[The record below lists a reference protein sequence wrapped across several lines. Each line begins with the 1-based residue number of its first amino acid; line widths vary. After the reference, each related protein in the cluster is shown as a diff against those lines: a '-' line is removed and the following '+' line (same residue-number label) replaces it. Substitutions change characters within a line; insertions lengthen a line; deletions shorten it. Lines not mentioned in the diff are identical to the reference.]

1 MDLNTT
7 RRLNNG
13 VEMPMM
19 GLGVFR
25 SQDGQE
31 TVDAVRWAL
40 EAGYRHID
48 TAASYGNE
56 ESVGAVVAGLDG
68 GWGPLLEQ
76 PAVAFLR
83 TGRAAALEKA
93 MDDYL
98 LGLTRPY
105 RHDPFSVV
113 PVVGY
118 LLARESEARNI
129 RMILVGKANGAP
141 REALEERLR
150 DPYA

>member
-19 GLGVFR
+19 GLGAFR

-31 TVDAVRWAL
+31 TVNAVRWAL

-56 ESVGAVVAGLDG
+56 ESVGEGLRQSG
-68 GWGPLLEQ
+68 
-76 PAVAFLR
+76 V
-83 TGRAAALEKA
+83 
-93 MDDYL
+93 
-98 LGLTRPY
+98 
-105 RHDPFSVV
+105 
-113 PVVGY
+113 
-118 LLARESEARNI
+118 
-129 RMILVGKANGAP
+129 P
-141 REALEERLR
+141 REEVFITTKL
-150 DPYA
+150 